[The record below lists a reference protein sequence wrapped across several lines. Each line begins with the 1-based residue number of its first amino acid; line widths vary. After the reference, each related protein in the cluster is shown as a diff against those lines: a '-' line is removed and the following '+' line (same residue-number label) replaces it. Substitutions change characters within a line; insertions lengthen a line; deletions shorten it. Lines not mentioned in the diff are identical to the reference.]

1 MINSIAF
8 DSLRARR
15 PIIGA
20 TALWL
25 LLGFSGA
32 VSATSLQDMFK
43 TGETFTQDGLVFS
56 NFAPVLA
63 NAFPAGQDL
72 ENLLKKDPLA
82 LFNVQALDFAA
93 GKFSHGWGNAR
104 AADAASI
111 DFVILADNGATAGVD
126 PGFRLDGATEWTVD
140 AGRTVNKPKIAS
152 GQLSAFA
159 YDVKKTPNSKR
170 ISSADISQI
179 SAIDAVGPDI
189 FSLSPFALP
198 DVAAGFVL
206 QFIMDPNSDDVLNA
220 ILNVTLDLGVQSP
233 TGVMR
238 FSQFNSWSGFSD
250 RDAIRVVNVIGLRA
264 SSGGG
269 FTMNTLEQRIDPPPP
284 QLPQPGTLLLISIG
298 LVGLACRRRRS
309 SATSESPS

>member
-15 PIIGA
+15 PIVGA

-104 AADAASI
+104 AADAGNI
-111 DFVILADNGATAGVD
+111 ELVILADNGATAGVD
-126 PGFRLDGATEWTVD
+126 PGFRLNSAGEWTVT
-140 AGRTVNKPKIAS
+140 AGNIAS

-159 YDVKKTPNSKR
+159 YEVKKTGVPK

-179 SAIDAVGPDI
+179 STIDAVGPDI
-189 FSLSPFALP
+189 LKLVPPVELP
-198 DVAAGFVL
+198 DVAAGFAL
-206 QFIMDPNSDDVLNA
+206 QFIMDLNSNDPLKA

-238 FSQFNSWSGFSD
+238 FSQFDSWSGFSD
-250 RDAIRVVNVIGLRA
+250 RDARDAIRVVNVIGVGA

-269 FTMNTLEQRIDPPPP
+269 FTMNALEQRIDPPPP
-284 QLPQPGTLLLISIG
+284 QIPQPGTLLLISIG

-309 SATSESPS
+309 SATSKS

>member
-104 AADAASI
+104 AADAGSI

-179 SAIDAVGPDI
+179 SSYRCRRTRHL
-189 FSLSPFALP
+189 FPFP
-198 DVAAGFVL
+198 FRVARC
-206 QFIMDPNSDDVLNA
+206 S
-220 ILNVTLDLGVQSP
+220 S
-233 TGVMR
+233 R
-238 FSQFNSWSGFSD
+238 
-250 RDAIRVVNVIGLRA
+250 LRP
-264 SSGGG
+264 SVHHGS
-269 FTMNTLEQRIDPPPP
+269 EQRRCSECHPERHPGPRCAVANRGYAV
-284 QLPQPGTLLLISIG
+284 QP
-298 LVGLACRRRRS
+298 V
-309 SATSESPS
+309 

>member
-15 PIIGA
+15 PIIGSNR
-20 TALWL
+20 ALAAARI
-25 LLGFSGA
+25 FRS
-32 VSATSLQDMFK
+32 SIRHQLQDMFK

-126 PGFRLDGATEWTVD
+126 PGFRLDGATEWTVE
-140 AGRTVNKPKIAS
+140 R
-152 GQLSAFA
+152 
-159 YDVKKTPNSKR
+159 
-170 ISSADISQI
+170 AD
-179 SAIDAVGPDI
+179 G
-189 FSLSPFALP
+189 
-198 DVAAGFVL
+198 
-206 QFIMDPNSDDVLNA
+206 
-220 ILNVTLDLGVQSP
+220 
-233 TGVMR
+233 
-238 FSQFNSWSGFSD
+238 
-250 RDAIRVVNVIGLRA
+250 
-264 SSGGG
+264 
-269 FTMNTLEQRIDPPPP
+269 E
-284 QLPQPGTLLLISIG
+284 
-298 LVGLACRRRRS
+298 
-309 SATSESPS
+309 